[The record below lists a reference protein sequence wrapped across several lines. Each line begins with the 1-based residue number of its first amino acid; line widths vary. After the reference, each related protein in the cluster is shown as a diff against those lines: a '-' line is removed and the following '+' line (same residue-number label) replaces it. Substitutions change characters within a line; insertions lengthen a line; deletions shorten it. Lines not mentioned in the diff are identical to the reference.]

1 MVGRFTRPTISTFSR
16 LLQKVLKG
24 ILAHMYELGAF
35 IRKHLLLLIVLIL
48 GLLVAVIWYAA
59 LHESRSGKLTIAFM
73 NIGQGDSIYIESPT
87 GTQVIVDGGP
97 DGSVIRELSH
107 LVPFYDRTIDALIVT
122 NPDQDHFSGFVDVMD
137 RYKVKSVFESGTK
150 KDSGGYQALEQ
161 KITDEKADHELL
173 RRGEVLDIGGGAY
186 IAVLFPDRNVYGLD
200 SNPGSLI
207 MQLVYGK
214 TKVMLMGDT
223 VIPVENFV
231 AQLDGAKLQSQI
243 LKLGHHGSRTSS
255 GDALIAAVHPN
266 VAIVSAGCDN
276 KYGHPHKETL
286 DRLASAHV
294 PYLWTCKEGTIEF
307 QSDGTQWVR
316 D

>member
-1 MVGRFTRPTISTFSR
+1 
-16 LLQKVLKG
+16 VL
-24 ILAHMYELGAF
+24 
-35 IRKHLLLLIVLIL
+35 
-48 GLLVAVIWYAA
+48 
-59 LHESRSGKLTIAFM
+59 
-73 NIGQGDSIYIESPT
+73 
-87 GTQVIVDGGP
+87 
-97 DGSVIRELSH
+97 
-107 LVPFYDRTIDALIVT
+107 
-122 NPDQDHFSGFVDVMD
+122 D
-137 RYKVKSVFESGTK
+137 RYNVQSVFESGTK

-186 IAVLFPDRNVYGLD
+186 ISVLFPDRNVYGLD

-231 AQLDGAKLQSQI
+231 TALDGSRLQSQI

-255 GDALIAAVHPN
+255 GEELIAAVQPA

-286 DRLASAHV
+286 ERLASAHV
-294 PYLWTCKEGTIEF
+294 PYVWTCKEGTIEYE
-307 QSDGTQWVR
+307 SDGSVWKR
-316 D
+316 K